1 MVDEKPL
8 SGEKFEGVCELLW
21 GPSWK
26 GEAAR
31 ALKVADRTIYR
42 WAGDEF
48 SIPAGIRA
56 ELAAICRKR
65 SAELI
70 KAAERLE
77 K

>member
-1 MVDEKPL
+1 MADEKPL
-8 SGEKFEGVCELLW
+8 SGEKFAGVCELLW
-21 GPSWK
+21 GPNWK

-42 WAGDEF
+42 WVDDEF
-48 SIPAGIRA
+48 SIPVGIKA
-56 ELAAICRKR
+56 ELASVCRKR
-65 SAELI
+65 ATDLI